1 MFASLI
7 LHKGAYFACCTGG
20 DENELLLLLF
30 LLSLDSMQIDWDCLA
45 F

>member
-1 MFASLI
+1 MFASLT
-7 LHKGAYFACCTGG
+7 LYKGAYFSFCTGG

-30 LLSLDSMQIDWDCLA
+30 LLSLDSMQIDWNCLA